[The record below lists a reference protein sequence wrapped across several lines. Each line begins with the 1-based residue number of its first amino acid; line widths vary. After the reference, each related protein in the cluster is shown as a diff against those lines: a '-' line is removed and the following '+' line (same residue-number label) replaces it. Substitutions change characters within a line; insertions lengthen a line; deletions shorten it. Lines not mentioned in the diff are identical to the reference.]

1 MTTPQAASQPIRRRV
16 RLALLAALM
25 ALALLLLADL
35 RFRGLVWRFAWA
47 NTGEAEPIAQLRG
60 LVELGG
66 NLIRTPLD
74 TRPITPIQHVES
86 YPYGVNTFLQKEVEE
101 PKLRVMLAMIR
112 DAGLR
117 WLRQEFPWED
127 LEVDGRGQFTD
138 ARNDL
143 DGDGQPDTIDAW
155 AKYDRLVSLVEEHGL
170 RLLVR
175 LSNPPDWAQAANAGN
190 FAPPADLQDFVNYA
204 TAVAQRYKGR
214 IRHYQIWNEPNIYP
228 EWGENFA
235 DPVAYTDML
244 CRTYA
249 ALKAVDPQIVVVSAA
264 IAPTISLDG
273 FMGYQDL
280 AYLQR
285 MYDSGAAACF
295 DVMAAQAYGLFSGA
309 LDRRMRLTSV
319 TVARHLYYRDLMVA
333 NGDAHKPIWLS
344 EAAWN
349 PVLDAPLPRQ
359 QIADFS
365 RFGEATLQEAADNMP
380 LLYERARRE
389 WPWVGAIFYW
399 FFTRPDPSEMGQSF
413 FYFRMV
419 EPDYQPYKPTF
430 TALPVYHAVRNYLT
444 TLRPRL
450 YQGVHQAEHWAIQR
464 RADRA
469 LTVDGAAFGQAQQV
483 DSLRLAYGGTSVWLR
498 YQSDEPLDVWQGEQ
512 RVAQLPASPEQWALR
527 SVWSGGWAE
536 GELDV
541 QAQDGASFIV
551 DSVIVRDDSWQAWP
565 ALLVLGVLM
574 ALGLLELAYA
584 AWARLNAP

>member
-1 MTTPQAASQPIRRRV
+1 M
-16 RLALLAALM
+16 
-25 ALALLLLADL
+25 
-35 RFRGLVWRFAWA
+35 
-47 NTGEAEPIAQLRG
+47 
-60 LVELGG
+60 
-66 NLIRTPLD
+66 
-74 TRPITPIQHVES
+74 
-86 YPYGVNTFLQKEVEE
+86 
-101 PKLRVMLAMIR
+101 
-112 DAGLR
+112 
-117 WLRQEFPWED
+117 
-127 LEVDGRGQFTD
+127 EVDGRGQFTD
-138 ARNDL
+138 TRNDL
-143 DGDGQPDTIDAW
+143 DGDGSPDTIDAW
-155 AKYDRLVSLVEEHGL
+155 AKYDRLVSLAEDYDL

-175 LSNPPDWAQAANAGN
+175 LSNPPAWAQTPGSGS

-214 IRHYQIWNEPNIYP
+214 IHHYQIWNEPNIYP

-249 ALKAVDPQIVVVSAA
+249 ALKAVDPSIVVVSAA

-309 LDRRMRLTSV
+309 TDRRMRLTSV
-319 TVARHLYYRDLMVA
+319 TVARHMYYRDLMVA

-349 PVLDAPLPRQ
+349 PVLDAPLPRE

-365 RFGEATLQEAADNMP
+365 RFGESTLQEAADNMP

-399 FFTRPDPSEMGQSF
+399 FFTRPDPSEMNQSF

-419 EPDYQPYKPTF
+419 EPDYRPDKPTF
-430 TALPVYHAVRNYLT
+430 TPLPIYYAVRDNLT
-444 TLRPRL
+444 ALRPRL
-450 YQGVHQAEHWAIQR
+450 YQGIYQAEHWAAQR
-464 RADRA
+464 QESRSVS
-469 LTVDGAAFGQAQQV
+469 LEGATFGQAQQLK
-483 DSLRLAYGGTSVWLR
+483 SLSLAYGGTGVWLR
-498 YQSDEPLDVWQGEQ
+498 YQSNAPLDVWQGGQ
-512 RVAQLPASPEQWALR
+512 RSAELPASPGRWALHPA
-527 SVWSGGWAE
+527 WSGAWGQ
-536 GELDV
+536 GELCV
-541 QAQDGASFIV
+541 QAQDGGPFIV
-551 DSVIVRDDSWQAWP
+551 DSVTVRDDSWQAWP
-565 ALLVLGVLM
+565 GLL
-574 ALGLLELAYA
+574 ALGLLAALGLAELAHA